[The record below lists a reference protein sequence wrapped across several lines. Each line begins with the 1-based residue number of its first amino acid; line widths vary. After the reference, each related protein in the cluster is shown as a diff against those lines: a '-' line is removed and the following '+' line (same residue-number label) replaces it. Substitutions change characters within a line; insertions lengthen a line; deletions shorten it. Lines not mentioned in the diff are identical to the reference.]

1 MQLIY
6 DIGNF
11 IYNDYELVVL
21 YEYYFKS
28 SFDSLT
34 NKKHSKTNFLLILLV
49 AEVDIEKKK
58 IWWLF
63 VKYEI

>member
-1 MQLIY
+1 MILETLYTMTMNQLFCMNI
-6 DIGNF
+6 I
-11 IYNDYELVVL
+11 LKALLTVL
-21 YEYYFKS
+21 PIK
-28 SFDSLT
+28 
-34 NKKHSKTNFLLILLV
+34 NSKTNFLLILLV

>member
-1 MQLIY
+1 MNQMFCMNIILKA
-6 DIGNF
+6 
-11 IYNDYELVVL
+11 LLTVL
-21 YEYYFKS
+21 PIK
-28 SFDSLT
+28 
-34 NKKHSKTNFLLILLV
+34 NSKTSFLLILLV

>member
-11 IYNDYELVVL
+11 IYNDYEPVVL

-34 NKKHSKTNFLLILLV
+34 NKKQQN
-49 AEVDIEKKK
+49 
-58 IWWLF
+58 
-63 VKYEI
+63 